1 MIKAVLDSGVLVSA
15 FVTPKGI
22 SAELLHSAR
31 QDLFKI
37 YLCEQ
42 IFEEIKRVLLT
53 YPHIREQ
60 YFYSN
65 RQVAMFCQGLRDATN
80 LVAKIPV
87 IKVVAND
94 PNDDMV
100 VACAIKAKAQYIVT
114 RDDDMLVIGKY
125 KGIKIVTPEDF
136 MEVLRGNI
144 FKSSLSQ

>member
-87 IKVVAND
+87 IKVVTND

-114 RDDDMLVIGKY
+114 RDDDMLVIEKY
-125 KGIKIVTPEDF
+125 KGIKIVTPEEF

-144 FKSSLSQ
+144 FKSSIYK

>member
-114 RDDDMLVIGKY
+114 RDDDMLVIEKY
-125 KGIKIVTPEDF
+125 KGIKIVTPEEF

>member
-1 MIKAVLDSGVLVSA
+1 MIRAVLDSGVLVSA

>member
-22 SAELLHSAR
+22 SSELLHMAP
-31 QDLFKI
+31 QDFFKI
-37 YLCEQ
+37 YLCEE

-60 YFYSN
+60 YSYSN

-80 LVAKIPV
+80 LVTKIPV

-114 RDDDMLVIGKY
+114 RDDDMLIIVKY
-125 KGIKIVTPEDF
+125 KGIKIVTPEEF
-136 MEVLRGNI
+136 MEVLRGKYI
-144 FKSSLSQ
+144 

>member
-1 MIKAVLDSGVLVSA
+1 M
-15 FVTPKGI
+15 
-22 SAELLHSAR
+22 
-31 QDLFKI
+31 
-37 YLCEQ
+37 
-42 IFEEIKRVLLT
+42 LT

-60 YFYSN
+60 YSYSN
-65 RQVAMFCQGLRDATN
+65 RQVAMFCQRLRDATN

-94 PNDDMV
+94 LNDDMV

-114 RDDDMLVIGKY
+114 RDDDMLVIVKY
-125 KGIKIVTPEDF
+125 KGIKIVTPEEF

>member
-125 KGIKIVTPEDF
+125 KGIKIVTPEEF

>member
-22 SAELLHSAR
+22 SAEL
-31 QDLFKI
+31 
-37 YLCEQ
+37 
-42 IFEEIKRVLLT
+42 
-53 YPHIREQ
+53 
-60 YFYSN
+60 
-65 RQVAMFCQGLRDATN
+65 

-114 RDDDMLVIGKY
+114 RDDDMLVIKKY
-125 KGIKIVTPEDF
+125 KGIKIVTPEEF

-144 FKSSLSQ
+144 SKSSLSQ